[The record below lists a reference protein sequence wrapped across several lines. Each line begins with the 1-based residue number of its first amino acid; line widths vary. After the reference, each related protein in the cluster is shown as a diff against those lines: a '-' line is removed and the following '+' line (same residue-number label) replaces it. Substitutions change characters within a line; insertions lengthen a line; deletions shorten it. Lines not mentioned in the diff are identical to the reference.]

1 MHPSA
6 PRMPEI
12 EPALLAT
19 PFRIFVADDV
29 LDDLR
34 ARLARTRFTA
44 ASDSTYWAAGT
55 DPGYLRE
62 LVAYWVDG
70 FDWRAAE
77 ARLNAY
83 PQYTAEVA
91 GRQLHFVHLRG
102 NGARGA
108 PAPLPLVLTH
118 GWPSSFV
125 EMLRVAPLLADPASH
140 GADPAD
146 AFDVVIPSLPGF
158 LYSQLPPG
166 PFTRRGTARTWHA
179 LMTRSLGYPR
189 FGAFGGDIGGGVTQ
203 WLGALYPREVA
214 GVHITSAV
222 TTANF
227 ADQPPTGEEEAY
239 LTARAAYDAGDQGYS
254 EIMCTRPD
262 TIAAALADSPAGL
275 AAWIV
280 DKYRD
285 WSDCGGDV
293 AARWDKDTILTV
305 VTLYWATATIGS
317 SFRQY
322 YNYELNDP
330 VPRITVPA
338 AVTLSSERL
347 MPATPAA
354 SSSGCAPI
362 CGTGMPPAG
371 AVTSWHMRNP
381 SRSPPS
387 CAHSSARCASRSNRV
402 SRGTDR
408 PRAHGEVG
416 WTARLVLLAVDGL
429 ICASSM
435 VMLDSARRKVAVPV
449 LAA

>member
-1 MHPSA
+1 VHPSA

-62 LVAYWVDG
+62 LVAYWADG

-91 GRQLHFVHLRG
+91 GRQVHFVHLRG
-102 NGARGA
+102 NGARDA
-108 PAPLPLVLTH
+108 PAPLPLILTH

-125 EMLRVAPLLADPASH
+125 EMLRAAPLLADPASH

-179 LMTRSLGYPR
+179 LMTTSLGYSR

-203 WLGALYPREVA
+203 WLGALYPGEVA

-222 TTANF
+222 TTADF

-239 LTARAAYDAGDQGYS
+239 LAARAAYDAGDQGYS

-338 AVTLSSERL
+338 AVTLSSEPAYAGYPRSFIERL
-347 MPATPAA
+347 CTDLRHWNAPGRGGHFMAHEEPEQVAA
-354 SSSGCAPI
+354 ELRTFFRPLRQPS
-362 CGTGMPPAG
+362 AG
-371 AVTSWHMRNP
+371 
-381 SRSPPS
+381 
-387 CAHSSARCASRSNRV
+387 
-402 SRGTDR
+402 
-408 PRAHGEVG
+408 
-416 WTARLVLLAVDGL
+416 
-429 ICASSM
+429 
-435 VMLDSARRKVAVPV
+435 
-449 LAA
+449 

>member
-12 EPALLAT
+12 EPALPAR

-44 ASDSTYWAAGT
+44 ASDSAYWAAGT

-62 LVAYWVDG
+62 LVAYWADG
-70 FDWRAAE
+70 FDWPAQETAL
-77 ARLNAY
+77 ARLPRFGVRLGGA
-83 PQYTAEVA
+83 
-91 GRQLHFVHLRG
+91 RIHFVH
-102 NGARGA
+102 ARAAG
-108 PAPLPLVLTH
+108 PAGPVLPLVLTH

-203 WLGALYPREVA
+203 WLGALYPGEVA

-227 ADQPPTGEEEAY
+227 ADQPPTDD
-239 LTARAAYDAGDQGYS
+239 ARRCPAGPQ
-254 EIMCTRPD
+254 RPD
-262 TIAAALADSPAGL
+262 RRTMAEEDPPFRCLGSAVKEVVREGIAGL
-275 AAWIV
+275 
-280 DKYRD
+280 
-285 WSDCGGDV
+285 
-293 AARWDKDTILTV
+293 
-305 VTLYWATATIGS
+305 
-317 SFRQY
+317 F
-322 YNYELNDP
+322 
-330 VPRITVPA
+330 
-338 AVTLSSERL
+338 
-347 MPATPAA
+347 
-354 SSSGCAPI
+354 
-362 CGTGMPPAG
+362 
-371 AVTSWHMRNP
+371 
-381 SRSPPS
+381 
-387 CAHSSARCASRSNRV
+387 
-402 SRGTDR
+402 
-408 PRAHGEVG
+408 
-416 WTARLVLLAVDGL
+416 
-429 ICASSM
+429 
-435 VMLDSARRKVAVPV
+435 
-449 LAA
+449 